1 MATRKAICL
10 VSGLFEE
17 VNTPTDKLDFA
28 GNSTSDLTEGT
39 NEYFTNARARG
50 AISVTD
56 SGGDGSLSY
65 NSTSGV
71 ITYTGPSA
79 SEVRAHLSVA
89 TGSGLTYNST
99 SGEFGTNAIPNSQ
112 LANDDITIG
121 TTAIALGASST
132 TLGGLTSVTST
143 NLIGS
148 TSVLIGTADAAN
160 SILLNST
167 GIVFEGSTA
176 NDFETTL
183 NVVDPTADRAL
194 NLPDNSGTLLS
205 TGSSIANANLANS
218 TITVGTTSIALG
230 ASSTTLDGLTSV
242 ISTAVTIGATDAAN
256 SILLNSS
263 GITFEGSG
271 ADAHETTLSVIN
283 PDADRAINLPNL
295 SGTVALLESLS
306 VATGSGLTYNN
317 STGEFG
323 TSAIPNAQLANS
335 SITVGSTGIALGG
348 TATTIAGLTSITS
361 AAVITNGGT
370 SGIAI
375 RDATDATKIARFSSA
390 SITTSTTRTYTFPDA
405 NGTFAL
411 LGTANA
417 FTGANTFTNTT
428 GQTFRQAA
436 TQDGFIIQ
444 GRGGGTSDF
453 AVTMTTATLTANR
466 TITFPDLAGNVLLD
480 TSTLPST
487 FSDANFRVQ
496 DNGDATKQLAFECS
510 GITTSTT
517 RTLTVPD
524 ENGTIA
530 TQDFTTALAIALG

>member
-28 GNSTSDLTEGT
+28 GNSTSDLSEGT
-39 NEYFTNARARG
+39 NQYFTNARARA

-65 NSTSGV
+65 DNSTGV

-79 SEVRAHLSVA
+79 SEVRAHFSVA

-99 SGEFGTNAIPNSQ
+99 SGQFGTSAIPNSQ

-121 TTAIALGASST
+121 STAIALGASST

-160 SILLNST
+160 SILLNSS

-323 TSAIPNAQLANS
+323 TSSIPNSQLANS

-390 SITTSTTRTYTFPDA
+390 SITTGTTRTYTFPDA

-444 GRGGGTSDF
+444 GRAGGTSDF

-517 RTLTVPD
+517 RTLTVPN

>member
-39 NEYFTNARARG
+39 NEYFTTARARG

-99 SGEFGTNAIPNSQ
+99 SGEFGTSAIPNSQ

-480 TSTLPST
+480 TSALPST

>member
-1 MATRKAICL
+1 MTQRKPIVL
-10 VSGLFEE
+10 ISGLFEE
-17 VNTPTDKLDFA
+17 LNTPTDKLDFA
-28 GNSTSDLTEGT
+28 GNSTSDLSEGT
-39 NEYFTNARARG
+39 NQYFTTARARG

-79 SEVRAHLSVA
+79 SEVRAHFSVA

-112 LANDDITIG
+112 LANSTVSVGSTSIS
-121 TTAIALGASST
+121 LGAAATTINGLTSLSST
-132 TLGGLTSVTST
+132 TVNASSFHSPSSGAT
-143 NLIGS
+143 GS
-148 TSVLIGTADAAN
+148 I
-160 SILLNST
+160 SIAS
-167 GIVFEGSTA
+167 GSISFEGT
-176 NDFETTL
+176 NDDFETTL
-183 NVVDPTADRAL
+183 VAADATADQ
-194 NLPDNSGTLLS
+194 
-205 TGSSIANANLANS
+205 
-218 TITVGTTSIALG
+218 TIT
-230 ASSTTLDGLTSV
+230 
-242 ISTAVTIGATDAAN
+242 
-256 SILLNSS
+256 
-263 GITFEGSG
+263 
-271 ADAHETTLSVIN
+271 
-283 PDADRAINLPNL
+283 LPNL
-295 SGTVALLESLS
+295 TGTVALLNSLSVTETGTGSGGLSYNSSTGVFTFTKVSSSDIRGQISVTDSGGDGSLSYDSGTGVITYTGPSASEVRAHFS
-306 VATGSGLTYNN
+306 VATGSGLTYD
-317 STGEFG
+317 SGTGEFG
-323 TSAIPNAQLANS
+323 TNAIPNAQLANS

-480 TSTLPST
+480 TSALPST

-496 DNGDATKQLAFECS
+496 DDGDATKQLAFECS

>member
-39 NEYFTNARARG
+39 NEYFTTARARG

-148 TSVLIGTADAAN
+148 TSILLGTADAAN
-160 SILLNST
+160 SILLNSS
-167 GIVFEGSTA
+167 GIIFEGSTA

-306 VATGSGLTYNN
+306 AASGSGLTYNN

-323 TSAIPNAQLANS
+323 TSAIPNSQLANS

-417 FTGANTFTNTT
+417 FTGANTFTNAT

-444 GRGGGTSDF
+444 GRAGGTSDF

>member
-39 NEYFTNARARG
+39 NQYFTTARARG

-99 SGEFGTNAIPNSQ
+99 SGEFGTSAIPNSQ